1 MDWIA
6 IYKTVGLCL
15 ISVIIEV
22 VSATKEGK
30 NWFENLEQPKYAL
43 PFSFWYVVG
52 GLYYL
57 VCGIIAYRQ
66 FHISTKLFS
75 TPVILL
81 TLIMITNGLSNF
93 LLFKFRSLTLFFAVL
108 FPFALLLIGLIF
120 SLYPKDKVSAGL
132 AAIYLLWLVYDIYY
146 FRMLVRRNTNKS

>member
-1 MDWIA
+1 MDWTA

-15 ISVIIEV
+15 ISVVIEII
-22 VSATKEGK
+22 SATKEGK

-75 TPVILL
+75 IPVILL
-81 TLIMITNGLSNF
+81 TLIMIINGLSNF
-93 LLFKFRSLTLFFAVL
+93 LLFKFYSLKFFFTVL

-132 AAIYLLWLVYDIYY
+132 AAIYLLWLGYDIYY
-146 FRMLVRRNTNKS
+146 FRVLLRRNT

>member
-1 MDWIA
+1 MDWTA

-15 ISVIIEV
+15 ISVVIEII
-22 VSATKEGK
+22 SATKEGK

-81 TLIMITNGLSNF
+81 TLIMIINGLSNF
-93 LLFKFRSLTLFFAVL
+93 LLFKFYSLKFFFAVL

-132 AAIYLLWLVYDIYY
+132 AAIYLLWLGYDIYY
-146 FRMLVRRNTNKS
+146 FRMLLRRNT